1 MQVGFPG
8 SSAGKESASSAGNTG
23 SIPGLGRSA
32 GEGMGYPL
40 QYFRASLVAQLVQ
53 NPPAMWEPWVPSLG
67 WEDSLE
73 KRAATH
79 SSILAWKFHE
89 LCSSWGRKELDKTG
103 FFLFCKF
110 ICIISF

>member
-40 QYFRASLVAQLVQ
+40 QYFRASLVAQLGESACDVRD
-53 NPPAMWEPWVPSLG
+53 LG
-67 WEDSLE
+67 LIPGLGRFPGEGNGYPLHYSGLE
-73 KRAATH
+73 N
-79 SSILAWKFHE
+79 SMDCIVHE
-89 LCSSWGRKELDKTG
+89 VTKSQRQD
-103 FFLFCKF
+103 
-110 ICIISF
+110 